1 MKDNY
6 VRLTV
11 LLDKRDFE
19 TAVQYGMN
27 ILQLYAEEGLAPPGM
42 PYPDDR
48 EVAHDVAVLG
58 IQELI
63 GCQTARWETE
73 RSDLNDDGDI
83 PF

>member
-1 MKDNY
+1 MNDNY

-11 LLDKRDFE
+11 LLDQRDFE
-19 TAVQYGMN
+19 TAVQFGMN
-27 ILQLYAEEGLAPPGM
+27 ILELYAEEGLTPPRM

-48 EVAHDVAVLG
+48 NVARDVAVLG

-63 GCQTARWETE
+63 GCQTARWEIDTA
-73 RSDLNDDGDI
+73 DLNDDSDI